1 MASALC
7 FRGQRMTEL
16 PPRPAGEDD
25 RRAREAL
32 LAALRVVRDDR
43 KALDA
48 WRNRGKECRILR

>member
-1 MASALC
+1 MADN
-7 FRGQRMTEL
+7 
-16 PPRPAGEDD
+16 PPRTTGDDD

-32 LAALRVVRDDR
+32 LTALRAVRDDR